1 MIIIIMFHGQNN
13 LSDSNLS
20 KINLLKKKKTENTI
34 LMLFKRIYK
43 ATALLHKILK
53 FQFFGL

>member
-1 MIIIIMFHGQNN
+1 MFHGRNN

-20 KINLLKKKKTENTI
+20 KINLLKKKQKI
-34 LMLFKRIYK
+34 VYFYSLMLLKRMDK

-53 FQFFGL
+53 FQSFGL